1 MQATHQNIGLQSDGH
16 TLSEENQN
24 NSRYSSEEI
33 KGSPFTAVQQED
45 EWFITWGRWRVSD
58 VLSSREEIDTYMN
71 EQKWNLMC
79 AYQVALLQAAR
90 QYDKEGP
97 ATPEEKEIEATLQQV
112 DKNILTNQNQ

>member
-1 MQATHQNIGLQSDGH
+1 MKPQDQNIGLPLGG
-16 TLSEENQN
+16 TTTSEENQN
-24 NSRYSSEEI
+24 SSRFFSEEI

-58 VLSSREEIDTYMN
+58 VLKSREEIDVYME

-97 ATPEEKEIEATLQQV
+97 VTPEEKEIEATLQQMEK
-112 DKNILTNQNQ
+112 DILTNQNQ